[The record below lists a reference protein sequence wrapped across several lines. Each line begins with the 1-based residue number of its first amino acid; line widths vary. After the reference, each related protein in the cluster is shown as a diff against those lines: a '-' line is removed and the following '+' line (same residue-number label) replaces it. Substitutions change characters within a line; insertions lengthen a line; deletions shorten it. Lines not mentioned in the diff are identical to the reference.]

1 MQVQV
6 ERSLSVFT
14 LADRSSSG
22 SIQRE
27 VPHWKASRIHCNEC
41 QCVIDMLC
49 DRFVNRLQH
58 WGSADFVA
66 AFSTSRRSAGTFRLE
81 RLEAVLS
88 NCIGNKESNYTIAAG
103 IIDKSDTAYKF

>member
-1 MQVQV
+1 MVVVACCSLCKV
-6 ERSLSVFT
+6 ERSLSVFR
-14 LADRSSSG
+14 LADRSSGG

-27 VPHWKASRIHCNEC
+27 VPHF
-41 QCVIDMLC
+41 

-66 AFSTSRRSAGTFRLE
+66 LIFRRSAGTFRLE

-88 NCIGNKESNYTIAAG
+88 NCIGNKESKYTVAAG
-103 IIDKSDTAYKF
+103 IIDKSDKFENSGV